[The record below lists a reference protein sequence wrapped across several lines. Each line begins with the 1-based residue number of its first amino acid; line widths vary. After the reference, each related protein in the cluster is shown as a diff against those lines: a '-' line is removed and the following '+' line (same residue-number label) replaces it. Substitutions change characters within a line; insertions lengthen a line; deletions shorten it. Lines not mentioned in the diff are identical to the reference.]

1 MSPCVCPELPSWCFW
16 LLSVCFT
23 PLCLYCF
30 SMSVLLLAWS
40 LLLLYVCHRLYDLS
54 VASYF
59 LFGVYCLY
67 TYVTVYMFTSSPSDG
82 SPHRP
87 AIMLPCVCPGLP
99 SWFLA
104 SLCLSDS
111 SMYVLILYVCHRL
124 YDLSVCLV
132 MSLASFCRYY
142 LFCSFPMSVNVFMIY
157 LQYRSWPT
165 SS

>member
-1 MSPCVCPELPSWCFW
+1 MVFLAS
-16 LLSVCFT
+16 
-23 PLCLYCF
+23 LCLFYS
-30 SMSVLLLAWS
+30 SMSVLLL
-40 LLLLYVCHRLYDLS
+40 YVCLTSCLVCITSLCLSPLFDLS